1 MPERAS
7 TTHVLLENE
16 LIVYRRPR
24 SRVWQC
30 RYKVDGA
37 WQRMTTKLR
46 DLGKAKARARELQIE
61 AEIRRRANLPFVTR
75 KFRHVAKL
83 AIEGMRREVA
93 AGRGKVS
100 YADYERVIND
110 YLIPYFGN
118 YSITSVDYAA
128 LDAFGKWREEKM
140 GKAPT
145 QSTLM
150 TQNAALNRVFDEAV
164 DRGFMTA
171 ANRPKPANKGEKSAR
186 RPAFD
191 VEEVRALRAGF
202 DDWIGRAR
210 NEQSKELRA
219 LLRDYVDVL
228 LDTGARPGDELLNL
242 QWQQIKFAMKP
253 TITVTDEVDEEGERI
268 ELSDLNR
275 SCFMTVSGKTGER
288 EIVGMK
294 PTVNAFERIIKR
306 NYDVK
311 NSITEPFKGVA
322 VPGNADYVFRLRD
335 KSKPTS
341 FQKMFE
347 AYLEEHNLLVDPLT
361 KRKRVFYS
369 LRHTYATLALVYD
382 TVPLST
388 LTVQMGTSVAMI
400 EKHYSHL
407 DVRRAIEQLRRTE
420 TRRLL
425 ESGSVIDEAYKPRP
439 KASKPAKPATTAR
452 KRAPK

>member
-7 TTHVLLENE
+7 TTHVLLDNE

-30 RYKVDGA
+30 RYKVDST
-37 WQRMTTKLR
+37 WQRATTKQR
-46 DLGKAKARARELQIE
+46 DLAKAKARARELQIE
-61 AEIRRRANLPFVTR
+61 AEIRRRSNLPFVTR

-83 AIEGMRREVA
+83 AIDGMRQEVA

-118 YSITSVDYAA
+118 YSITNVDFAA
-128 LDAFGKWREEKM
+128 LDEFGKWREGKM

-150 TQNAALNRVFDEAV
+150 TQNAALNRVFDEAIA
-164 DRGFMTA
+164 RGFMTA
-171 ANRPKPANKGEKSAR
+171 ANRPKPANKGQKSAR

-202 DDWIGRAR
+202 DGWIERGR

-242 QWQQIKFAMKP
+242 QWQQVRFAMKP

-268 ELSDLNR
+268 ELPDLNR

-294 PTVNAFERIIKR
+294 PTVKAFERIIKR

-311 NSITEPFKGVA
+311 NAVTEPFKGIA
-322 VPGNADYVFRLRD
+322 CRRRSNFEPPCRPNFEPGW
-335 KSKPTS
+335 KPTKLMVGCG
-341 FQKMFE
+341 Q
-347 AYLEEHNLLVDPLT
+347 V
-361 KRKRVFYS
+361 
-369 LRHTYATLALVYD
+369 
-382 TVPLST
+382 
-388 LTVQMGTSVAMI
+388 
-400 EKHYSHL
+400 
-407 DVRRAIEQLRRTE
+407 
-420 TRRLL
+420 
-425 ESGSVIDEAYKPRP
+425 
-439 KASKPAKPATTAR
+439 
-452 KRAPK
+452 

>member
-7 TTHVLLENE
+7 TTHVLLDNE
-16 LIVYRRPR
+16 LIVYRRPH

-30 RYKVDGA
+30 RYKVDST
-37 WQRMTTKLR
+37 WQRATTKQR
-46 DLGKAKARARELQIE
+46 DLAKAKARARELQIE
-61 AEIRRRANLPFVTR
+61 AEIRRRSNLPFVTR

-83 AIEGMRREVA
+83 AIEGMRQEVA

-118 YSITSVDYAA
+118 YSITNVDYAA
-128 LDAFGKWREEKM
+128 LDEFGKWREEKM

-150 TQNAALNRVFDEAV
+150 TQNAALNRVFDEAIA
-164 DRGFMTA
+164 RGFMTA
-171 ANRPKPANKGEKSAR
+171 ANRPKPANKGQKSAR

-202 DDWIGRAR
+202 DGWIERGR

-242 QWQQIKFAMKP
+242 QWQQVRFAMKP

-311 NSITEPFKGVA
+311 NGITEPFKGVA
-322 VPGNADYVFRLRD
+322 IPGNADYVFRLRD

-388 LTVQMGTSVAMI
+388 LTVQMGTSVSMI

-425 ESGSVIDEAYKPRP
+425 ESGSVIDEAYRPRP
-439 KASKPAKPATTAR
+439 KASKPAKPTTTAR
-452 KRAPK
+452 KRATK

>member
-1 MPERAS
+1 MPEKAS

-30 RYKVDGA
+30 RYKVDGT

-46 DLGKAKARARELQIE
+46 DLGKAKAKARELQIE
-61 AEIRRRANLPFVTR
+61 AEIRRRSNLPFVTR

-83 AIEGMRREVA
+83 AIEGMRQDVA

-128 LDAFGKWREEKM
+128 LDEFGKWREEKM

-164 DRGFMTA
+164 ARGFMTA

-202 DDWIGRAR
+202 DGWIDRAR

-219 LLRDYVDVL
+219 LLRDYVDAL

-242 QWQQIKFAMKP
+242 QWQQIRFAMKP
-253 TITVTDEVDEEGERI
+253 TVMATDEVDEEGERI

-294 PTVNAFERIIKR
+294 MTVKALERIMRR
-306 NYDVK
+306 NYGLQ
-311 NSITEPFKGVA
+311 NSVTNPFKGVA
-322 VPGNADYVFRLRD
+322 VAGNADYVFRLKD

-347 AYLEEHNLLVDPLT
+347 AYLDEHNLLIDPLT

-407 DVRRAIEQLRRTE
+407 DVRRAIEQLRRNE
-420 TRRLL
+420 TRKLL
-425 ESGSVIDEAYKPRP
+425 ESGSVIDEAYRARPTAAKPSKAKP
-439 KASKPAKPATTAR
+439 KAPR
-452 KRAPK
+452 

>member
-7 TTHVLLENE
+7 TTHVLLDNE

-30 RYKVDGA
+30 RYKVDST
-37 WQRMTTKLR
+37 WQRATTKQR
-46 DLGKAKARARELQIE
+46 DLAKAKARARELQIE
-61 AEIRRRANLPFVTR
+61 AEIRRRSNLPFVTR

-83 AIEGMRREVA
+83 AIEGMRQEVA

-100 YADYERVIND
+100 YTDYERVIND

-118 YSITSVDYAA
+118 YSITNVDYAA
-128 LDAFGKWREEKM
+128 LDEFGKWREEKM

-150 TQNAALNRVFDEAV
+150 TQNAALNRVFDEAIA
-164 DRGFMTA
+164 RGFMTA
-171 ANRPKPANKGEKSAR
+171 SNRPKPASKGQKSAR

-202 DDWIGRAR
+202 DDWIERGR
-210 NEQSKELRA
+210 NEQSRELRA

-242 QWQQIKFAMKP
+242 QWQQVRFAMKP
-253 TITVTDEVDEEGERI
+253 TVTLTDEVDEEGERI

-311 NSITEPFKGVA
+311 NSLTEPFKGVA
-322 VPGNADYVFRLRD
+322 VPGNADYVFRLQD

-347 AYLEEHNLLVDPLT
+347 AYLDEHNLLVDPLT

-425 ESGSVIDEAYKPRP
+425 ESGSVIDEAYRPRP
-439 KASKPAKPATTAR
+439 KPAKPTTTAR